1 MHTGIQRRPRA
12 VLIPVAPPY
21 DLSRTLSCGQCFRWT
36 VLPPSGDRST
46 VSALGTV
53 GRTVALV
60 NQEPGG
66 LRVRWQGPAG
76 SPAHLARHIGACE
89 PLAEIEAALARDPVL
104 LRLLPRTSGIAI
116 MRQDP
121 WECLVSYVISAFNNI
136 PKISLSVERMAR
148 RFGEGI
154 DGRHMPVGW
163 AFPSPERLAAAS
175 PAALRAC
182 ALGYRARYVRDLA
195 RMVAAGDVDLELIAG
210 LPFAD
215 ARASLL
221 DLPGVGEKV
230 ADCVLLFA
238 FGRGE
243 AFPVD
248 VWVQRAV
255 ERWYF
260 SGRPATP
267 RAIRGWARDRFG
279 PLAGYA
285 QQHLFVGARLLRDRV
300 P

>member
-1 MHTGIQRRPRA
+1 
-12 VLIPVAPPY
+12 
-21 DLSRTLSCGQCFRWT
+21 
-36 VLPPSGDRST
+36 
-46 VSALGTV
+46 
-53 GRTVALV
+53 
-60 NQEPGG
+60 
-66 LRVRWQGPAG
+66 
-76 SPAHLARHIGACE
+76 
-89 PLAEIEAALARDPVL
+89 
-104 LRLLPRTSGIAI
+104 

-121 WECLVSYVISAFNNI
+121 WECLVSYVVSAFNNI
-136 PKISLSVERMAR
+136 PKISRSVEGLAR
-148 RFGEGI
+148 RFGEPIRSTGDAGSGDAIGEGI
-154 DGRHMPVGW
+154 GGRIGGGRNRVGW
-163 AFPSPERLAAAS
+163 AFPSAERLAEAG

-195 RMVAAGDVDLELIAG
+195 RLVADGKVDLVRIDTMS
-210 LPFAD
+210 FDD
-215 ARASLL
+215 ARAALL
-221 DLPGVGEKV
+221 ELPGVGEKV

-267 RAIRGWARDRFG
+267 RAIREWARDRFG

-285 QQHLFVGARLLRDRV
+285 QQHLFVGARFLNDRV

>member
-1 MHTGIQRRPRA
+1 VA
-12 VLIPVAPPY
+12 V
-21 DLSRTLSCGQCFRWT
+21 
-36 VLPPSGDRST
+36 
-46 VSALGTV
+46 
-53 GRTVALV
+53 V

-76 SPAHLARHIGACE
+76 SPAHLARHLGACD
-89 PLAEIEAALARDPVL
+89 PLGDIEAALARDPVL
-104 LRLLPRTSGIAI
+104 LRLLPHTSGIAI

-121 WECLVSYVISAFNNI
+121 WECLVSYVVSAFNNI
-136 PKISLSVERMAR
+136 PKISLSIERMAR
-148 RFGEGI
+148 RFGEPIRSTGDAGSVDAIGEGI
-154 DGRHMPVGW
+154 EGGHNPVGW
-163 AFPSPERLAAAS
+163 TFPSAEWLAAAS

-195 RMVAAGDVDLELIAG
+195 RMVAAGDVDLARIATM
-210 LPFAD
+210 PFDD
-215 ARASLL
+215 ARAALL

-260 SGRPATP
+260 SGRSVTP
-267 RAIRGWARDRFG
+267 RSIRGWARDRFG

-285 QQHLFVGARLLRDRV
+285 QQHLFVGARLLRDHV